1 MAKSKPEKAKAAAE
15 GAWGNVYVQR
25 FVQDEE
31 LRANVKEA
39 LDNARSAYARL
50 TNGKSA
56 SKVVM
61 EDKKFQKDVK
71 NAADSFKE
79 ASVALRDGRKRK
91 RSGGGFGKLVLL
103 ASSAAV
109 WRSPCPRT
117 CATRCSTSSSARRR
131 SSTTRRRRARRRPR
145 RRRRRRR
152 RSAAARHA
160 NRFERGRPCGALGRS
175 AAARTQPRGGRRP
188 RARRPPSPRGRGA
201 RAGRSR

>member
-1 MAKSKPEKAKAAAE
+1 MAKSRPEKAKAAAE

-31 LRANVKEA
+31 LRANVKDA

-79 ASVALRDGRKRK
+79 ASMALRDGPKRK
-91 RSGGGFGKLVLL
+91 RSGGVGKLLLLAIVGGGLAIALSEDVRNKVLDLLFGKEEEFDY
-103 ASSAAV
+103 
-109 WRSPCPRT
+109 T
-117 CATRCSTSSSARRR
+117 
-131 SSTTRRRRARRRPR
+131 STTSPPATPAPTP
-145 RRRRRRR
+145 
-152 RSAAARHA
+152 SA
-160 NRFERGRPCGALGRS
+160 
-175 AAARTQPRGGRRP
+175 
-188 RARRPPSPRGRGA
+188 
-201 RAGRSR
+201 